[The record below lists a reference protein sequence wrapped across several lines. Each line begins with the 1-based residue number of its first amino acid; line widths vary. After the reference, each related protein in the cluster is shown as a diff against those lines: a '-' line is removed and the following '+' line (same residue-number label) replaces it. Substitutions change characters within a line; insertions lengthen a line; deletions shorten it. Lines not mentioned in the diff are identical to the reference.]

1 MTISATHHRI
11 SGITRRAETRGR
23 CLPIAQ
29 PHRVAGRSAEN
40 PKAAR
45 AAREARNA
53 ERVGSVD
60 RKHPTPQTDRVS
72 RHSGDGAR
80 ARGTA
85 TA

>member
-1 MTISATHHRI
+1 MTHSATHHRI
-11 SGITRRAETRGR
+11 WR
-23 CLPIAQ
+23 CLPLQQ
-29 PHRVAGRSAEN
+29 PHRGAGRSAET

-72 RHSGDGAR
+72 RHSGDRRESAR
-80 ARGTA
+80 DRHGVSLG
-85 TA
+85 